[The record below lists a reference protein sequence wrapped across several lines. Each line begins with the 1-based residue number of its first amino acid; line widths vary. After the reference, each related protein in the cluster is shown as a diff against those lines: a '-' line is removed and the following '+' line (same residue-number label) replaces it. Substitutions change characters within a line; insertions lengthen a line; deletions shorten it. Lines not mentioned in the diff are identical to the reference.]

1 MDERRT
7 QRVSVAVRE
16 ELTEIV
22 GFELDDPRLFEVTV
36 TETRVSPDGRYAHVK
51 VALGGDERQQRESLA
66 ALDRARHYLRHELAA
81 RLSLRHVPELHF
93 EQDRNPDV
101 DSRIDILLKRAKK
114 SRGKIENQ
122 P

>member
-7 QRVSVAVRE
+7 QRVSVAVQE
-16 ELTEIV
+16 ELSEIV

-36 TETRVSPDGRYAHVK
+36 TEAHVSPDGRYAHVK
-51 VALGGDERQQRESLA
+51 VSLGGDERQQRDSLA
-66 ALDRARHYLRHELAA
+66 ALDHARHYLRHELAT

-93 EQDRNPDV
+93 ELDRNPDA
-101 DSRIDILLKRAKK
+101 DNRIDILLKRAKK
-114 SRGKIENQ
+114 SRGKTENQ